1 MPKIDLGSDIM
12 IAELDSPPAASAVK
26 ILILARKSL
35 DLVRISPLVFLARG
49 RREVA
54 ERLPRGCRGYARQGV
69 FKVEPQPKV
78 DNLAPNRAI
87 SPDRARDVTFV
98 LENRV
103 NPI

>member
-1 MPKIDLGSDIM
+1 VPKIDLGSDIM

-54 ERLPRGCRGYARQGV
+54 ERSPRGRREVAERLPRIRQTGSV
-69 FKVEPQPKV
+69 Q
-78 DNLAPNRAI
+78 
-87 SPDRARDVTFV
+87 S
-98 LENRV
+98 
-103 NPI
+103 